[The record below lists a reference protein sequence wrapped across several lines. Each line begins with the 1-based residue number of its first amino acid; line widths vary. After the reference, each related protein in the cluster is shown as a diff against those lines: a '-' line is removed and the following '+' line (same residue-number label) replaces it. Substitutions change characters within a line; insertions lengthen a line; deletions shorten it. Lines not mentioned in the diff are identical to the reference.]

1 MHLCLS
7 VCFFTSKYT
16 SQTALCV
23 LKLKAVLVSVS
34 CANRQ
39 CYFTYFLCMVYQ
51 EQYIFIH
58 DAILEAMTCGDTQI
72 NASDLRRSIQKLGQ
86 RDPETRL
93 TGFESQFKA
102 CHDPAFFAQT
112 TTNYCIHNTHSC
124 VCVCVCVSVCVCVC
138 VCVCVRVCCV
148 CVCVCV
154 CVCMPSV
161 CYVYCPWTSYIN
173 RHFSLYTCTC
183 M

>member
-1 MHLCLS
+1 MQIDS
-7 VCFFTSKYT
+7 VT
-16 SQTALCV
+16 
-23 LKLKAVLVSVS
+23 
-34 CANRQ
+34 
-39 CYFTYFLCMVYQ
+39 FTYSLCMVYQ

-124 VCVCVCVSVCVCVC
+124 VCVCVCVCVSVCVVCVCVFVCVCVC
-138 VCVCVRVCCV
+138 RVCVMYTAPGLHISTDTSLSTHVRVCRFWIK
-148 CVCVCV
+148 
-154 CVCMPSV
+154 
-161 CYVYCPWTSYIN
+161 YLQTQTRYCDRKP
-173 RHFSLYTCTC
+173 
-183 M
+183 